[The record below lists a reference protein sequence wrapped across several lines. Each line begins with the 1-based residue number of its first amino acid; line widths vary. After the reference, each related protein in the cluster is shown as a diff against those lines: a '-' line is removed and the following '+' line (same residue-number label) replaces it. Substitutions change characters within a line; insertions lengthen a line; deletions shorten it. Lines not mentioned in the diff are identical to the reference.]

1 MSYTHERTTMFDF
14 PEFSQSRVP
23 SRNLPWSLGNREEAG
38 AIEYRRKNSAKSSLE
53 FRRKKR
59 RRGSGTPLK
68 HSLTICKSD
77 KSLSFVAA
85 STKFAVESG
94 HADCQSIACCW
105 PSFGQVSVPGPSALS
120 SIGKNLPPPFAPVHF
135 VRRYLVRLGPPR
147 AAPVALS
154 AVETVRN
161 IRGQGRG
168 GRILAHEPFLF

>member
-1 MSYTHERTTMFDF
+1 MFDF
-14 PEFSQSRVP
+14 PEFSQSRA
-23 SRNLPWSLGNREEAG
+23 SFRNLPNLGNRRKLGRPNTEEKIARNPAWNSEG
-38 AIEYRRKNSAKSSLE
+38 RKGDAVA
-53 FRRKKR
+53 
-59 RRGSGTPLK
+59 GTPLK
-68 HSLTICKSD
+68 HSLIICKSD
-77 KSLSFVAA
+77 KSPSFVAA

-135 VRRYLVRLGPPR
+135 VRRYLVRLGSPR